1 MGENETVTGSPAG
14 PVLPPG
20 EVRAAEAVLARAWGE
35 PAVVQAAERIW
46 GRSHVVRLRLDT
58 GRTAV
63 LKRRRDRPRGR
74 SAHVFGVEL
83 ATLQYLNAMPVPV
96 APRLLGADTD
106 AGILLL
112 EDLGEGTSLADS
124 LLAGERSRVQADL
137 IAYAKALGS
146 LHAWSMGRA
155 GGLAGLRVRHAPG
168 EPAVTGWLDA
178 IRRGTEPFLSAAAV
192 LGVPVGGVADEI
204 GELRVMLSEANYL
217 GLVHGDACP
226 DNVQI
231 ADGACRIFDFE
242 TSGWGPV
249 AFDAAYLLAPFPSCW
264 CFASLP
270 AEIAGPAIAAYRGR
284 LEAGGIGLGPDWEEL
299 TTAALAGLFIARGRM
314 LAEALDHDHEWG
326 TTTIRPRFLAWLRSF
341 TGRAGGALPRLQR
354 TARVMHERL
363 AERWPGIRVPDYP
376 PLAQHGSALARV
388 PDGWEPRL

>member
-58 GRTAV
+58 GRAAV

-74 SAHVFGVEL
+74 SAQVFGVEL

-137 IAYAKALGS
+137 IAYAQALGS
-146 LHAWSMGRA
+146 LHAWSMGRP
-155 GGLAGLRVRHAPG
+155 VRLPRG
-168 EPAVTGWLDA
+168 NRPSRDGWTPS
-178 IRRGTEPFLSAAAV
+178 GAARSPSCRP
-192 LGVPVGGVADEI
+192 L
-204 GELRVMLSEANYL
+204 LCW
-217 GLVHGDACP
+217 ACP
-226 DNVQI
+226 SAVW
-231 ADGACRIFDFE
+231 R
-242 TSGWGPV
+242 T
-249 AFDAAYLLAPFPSCW
+249 
-264 CFASLP
+264 
-270 AEIAGPAIAAYRGR
+270 
-284 LEAGGIGLGPDWEEL
+284 
-299 TTAALAGLFIARGRM
+299 
-314 LAEALDHDHEWG
+314 
-326 TTTIRPRFLAWLRSF
+326 RS
-341 TGRAGGALPRLQR
+341 AN
-354 TARVMHERL
+354 
-363 AERWPGIRVPDYP
+363 
-376 PLAQHGSALARV
+376 SA
-388 PDGWEPRL
+388 